1 MTNHGLTVGRSCPKP
16 GGNPI
21 EDYDEDY
28 DEDEVER
35 LVEVDENLVADY
47 LFAQDEYVQAYA
59 SYQEKK
65 FIRDSLKGRVVE
77 ALQSE
82 TGTATVG
89 GNRKLSVKVTKPFRV
104 DVKRLKAEAPDIAIM
119 YEKESFSSRIDVI

>member
-1 MTNHGLTVGRSCPKP
+1 M
-16 GGNPI
+16 
-21 EDYDEDY
+21 
-28 DEDEVER
+28 
-35 LVEVDENLVADY
+35 
-47 LFAQDEYVQAYA
+47 
-59 SYQEKK
+59 
-65 FIRDSLKGRVVE
+65 E

-104 DVKRLKAEAPDIAIM
+104 DVKRLKAEAPEIAIM